1 MDLSFSYFVIF
12 NFFFFFFFFSPSN
25 YWNYDHMT
33 ELLVTNLEYYCR
45 P

>member
-12 NFFFFFFFFSPSN
+12 NFFFPSN
-25 YWNYDHMT
+25 YWNYDHMIDF
-33 ELLVTNLEYYCR
+33 LVINLEYYCR

>member
-12 NFFFFFFFFSPSN
+12 NFFFFSSN
-25 YWNYDHMT
+25 YWNYDHMID
-33 ELLVTNLEYYCR
+33 LLVINLEYYCH